1 MLNFVTKLPS
11 SESHASRLTLTLTH
25 PPRPPGRKKKKK
37 TPTPEQHGGRAPKRG
52 GLSLEIGL
60 MVVQRLGL
68 MASGGGQQR
77 NGSGMVVAL
86 FWLLVGAGPVDSI
99 GAALVGSSSRV
110 Y

>member
-1 MLNFVTKLPS
+1 
-11 SESHASRLTLTLTH
+11 
-25 PPRPPGRKKKKK
+25 
-37 TPTPEQHGGRAPKRG
+37 
-52 GLSLEIGL
+52 